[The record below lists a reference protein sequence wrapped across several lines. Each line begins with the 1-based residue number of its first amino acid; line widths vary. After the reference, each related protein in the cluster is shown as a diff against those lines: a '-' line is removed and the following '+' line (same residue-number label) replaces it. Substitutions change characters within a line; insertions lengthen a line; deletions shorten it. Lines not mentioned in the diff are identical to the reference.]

1 MKKSV
6 TIIFFIFF
14 EKCLKIIYICQYMS
28 TLAMNFTPNNTPK
41 FNCEKCDFHSSNKK
55 DFTRHINSIK
65 HIRNENLT
73 LAMNFTQNY
82 PNYPKPTCVN
92 CGKEYKDKSGLW
104 RHKKKCSTN
113 SVINNNVELIDN
125 DLTDKKFILQII
137 KQNTELIKEN
147 SEFKQL
153 MIEQSKT
160 MTELAKKAGNNTTNN
175 TTNNNQFNL
184 NFFLN
189 ETCKNAM
196 NIMDFVGQLQVGIK
210 ELEETGRLGYAEG
223 ISKIFING
231 LKQMNISDRP
241 IHCSDMKRE
250 TLYIKNNNEWNKET
264 QDKPILTHA
273 IKHVANKNI
282 KQITEWTKIHPEYKE
297 PRSKENDKYLKI
309 VSEAMSGSSEE
320 ETNKNYEKII
330 KNVIKETIID
340 KSNY

>member
-1 MKKSV
+1 MFSN
-6 TIIFFIFF
+6 
-14 EKCLKIIYICQYMS
+14 
-28 TLAMNFTPNNTPK
+28 NFTPKKTHK
-41 FNCEKCDFHSSNKK
+41 FNCEKCDFHTCNKK
-55 DFTRHINSIK
+55 DYIRHTNSIK
-65 HIRNENLT
+65 HNRNENTNLS
-73 LAMNFTQNY
+73 MNPTQNY
-82 PNYPKPTCVN
+82 PNYPNHTCLN
-92 CGKEYKDKSGLW
+92 CGKEYKDNSGLW

-113 SVINNNVELIDN
+113 NSTNTTIEQNNN
-125 DLTDKKFILQII
+125 DLTDKDVTDKNFILQIL

-153 MIEQSKT
+153 MIEQSKA
-160 MTELAKKAGNNTTNN
+160 MSELAKKAGNNNNNINTNN
-175 TTNNNQFNL
+175 FNL

-241 IHCSDMKRE
+241 IHCSDVKRE

-264 QDKPILTHA
+264 QDKPILTYA

-282 KQITEWTKIHPEYKE
+282 KQISEWTKIHPEYKDSS
-297 PRSKENDKYLKI
+297 SKENDKYLKI
-309 VSEAMSGSSEE
+309 VSEAMSGSTEE

-330 KNVIKETIID
+330 KNVIKETVID